1 MQSRRQGEPILRTY
15 RGENR
20 PREASDGETTR
31 AVYNGG
37 GDSVQRRFV
46 SKDSSSG
53 DGVFGGSSSKR
64 RISTGVFD
72 AVARRQCH
80 GSAMAA
86 RVQPNLHGIGHY
98 L

>member
-1 MQSRRQGEPILRTY
+1 MQSRRQGEPVLRTY

-20 PREASDGETTR
+20 PREASDGETAR
-31 AVYNGG
+31 AVFNGG
-37 GDSVQRRFV
+37 GDRVRRRFV
-46 SKDSSSG
+46 SRDSSSS
-53 DGVFGGSSSKR
+53 DGVGGGSSSKR

-72 AVARRQCH
+72 AVARWQCH

-86 RVQPNLHGIGHY
+86 RVRPNLHGIGHY